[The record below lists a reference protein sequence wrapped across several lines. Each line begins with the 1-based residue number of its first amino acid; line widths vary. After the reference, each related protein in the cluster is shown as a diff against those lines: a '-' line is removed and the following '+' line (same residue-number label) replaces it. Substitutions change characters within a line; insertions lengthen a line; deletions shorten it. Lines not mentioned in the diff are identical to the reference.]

1 MTINAWAYIKS
12 IISVKSTNNDIHT
25 SINHDVQFITEPV
38 NIFFKKIY
46 FYYTTCLSENN
57 NLK

>member
-12 IISVKSTNNDIHT
+12 IISMKSTNNDIHT

-38 NIFFKKIY
+38 NIFLKKFIS
-46 FYYTTCLSENN
+46 TTQPV
-57 NLK
+57 